1 MDDYWTV
8 AEAAEA
14 IGVTTGRIRQ
24 MLRAGSIDGT
34 KMGPRMWVISN
45 AEIQRVCDL
54 PRRKGRRSVSTD
66 TQTR

>member
-24 MLRAGSIDGT
+24 MLRAGNIDGI
-34 KMGPRMWVISN
+34 KMGPRMWIIGNS
-45 AEIQRVCDL
+45 EIQRVCEL
-54 PRRKGRRSVSTD
+54 PRRKGRRRVSSNS
-66 TQTR
+66 QTR

>member
-24 MLRAGSIDGT
+24 MLRAGSIDGI
-34 KMGPRMWVISN
+34 KMGPRMWVISD

-54 PRRKGRRSVSTD
+54 PRRKGRQSASAD
-66 TQTR
+66 TQAG